1 MKNVYITLGA
11 IILLLLATAGF
22 LLVVQMLQFDS
33 QEYSDD
39 KQELEYVME
48 NGILTTATVHSC
60 EERAGNKGAVYYSCT
75 YLYKDAQGNEVIG
88 NNKWGLDKKRNVG
101 DQVEIIYFEGDTS
114 WIYIPGSAPMGVS
127 MHGFNIGFYLFW
139 YVFSM
144 GGIAV
149 AFVTLLKKYGTK
161 FVKQD
166 DMILNYFREM

>member
-1 MKNVYITLGA
+1 MKKVYITLGA

-22 LLVVQMLQFDS
+22 LLVVQMLQYNS
-33 QEYSDD
+33 QEYNDD

-48 NGILTTATVHSC
+48 NGIRTTATVHSC

-114 WIYIPGSAPMGVS
+114 WIYIPGSAPMGV
-127 MHGFNIGFYLFW
+127 
-139 YVFSM
+139 
-144 GGIAV
+144 IAV